1 MLNGGREVESDL
13 KLHFKEE
20 ADGWPLLVLLGPWR
34 TLVLEGTVSHDE
46 GPRGYIHV
54 CPHLSFFVSGQA
66 PQWNSEVELMASE
79 FGFGERI
86 VTFFWLC

>member
-1 MLNGGREVESDL
+1 M
-13 KLHFKEE
+13 
-20 ADGWPLLVLLGPWR
+20 
-34 TLVLEGTVSHDE
+34 LEGTVSHDE

-54 CPHLSFFVSGQA
+54 CPSSVFCFWVRA

-86 VTFFWLC
+86 VTFFLAVLSLSCSTQDLFIVCAGLGAP